1 MKPKHQHFPLSTSA
15 LCQDC
20 ECVGNNLRECAA
32 CGSHS
37 LMALAPLLNRCDDPT
52 ASPERVQRAL
62 AAMEMDLQA

>member
-20 ECVGNNLRECAA
+20 ECVGDNLRECAA

-37 LMALAPLLNRCDDPT
+37 LVALAPLLNPCDDPT
-52 ASPERVQRAL
+52 ISPERVRRLIDAL
-62 AAMEMDLQA
+62 EEGLKQ